1 MRIYIN
7 VDASANCVKGE
18 GDLLNDTI
26 YDEMRSLAEEKLLI
40 EREYDFMVKQSKSL
54 SKYKGGNYQLMKIG
68 IEANLQA
75 ICKRL
80 NEVKRQML
88 NLIINDE
95 KFVAMVDLEVYHN
108 DTDDPEYSSFI
119 NSMVVDEN
127 EEEEL

>member
-1 MRIYIN
+1 MRIYVD
-7 VDASANCVKGE
+7 VDASANYVKGE
-18 GDLLNDTI
+18 GDLLNDSI

-40 EREYDFMVKQSKSL
+40 EREYDFMIKQAESL

-68 IEANLQA
+68 IETNIQA

-80 NEVKRQML
+80 SEVKRQML

-119 NSMVVDEN
+119 NSMVVN
-127 EEEEL
+127 EVEEEL

>member
-1 MRIYIN
+1 MRIYVD
-7 VDASANCVKGE
+7 VDASVNYVKGE
-18 GDLLNDTI
+18 GDLLNDSI

-40 EREYDFMVKQSKSL
+40 EREYDFMVKQSESL

-68 IEANLQA
+68 IETNIQA

-80 NEVKRQML
+80 NEIKRQML

-108 DTDDPEYSSFI
+108 DTDDPEYSSFV
-119 NSMVVDEN
+119 NSMVVN
-127 EEEEL
+127 EAEEEL

>member
-1 MRIYIN
+1 
-7 VDASANCVKGE
+7 
-18 GDLLNDTI
+18 
-26 YDEMRSLAEEKLLI
+26 
-40 EREYDFMVKQSKSL
+40 
-54 SKYKGGNYQLMKIG
+54 MKIG
-68 IEANLQA
+68 IETNIQA

-119 NSMVVDEN
+119 NSMVVNEV

>member
-1 MRIYIN
+1 MRIYVD
-7 VDASANCVKGE
+7 VDASANYVKGE
-18 GDLLNDTI
+18 GYLLNDSI

-40 EREYDFMVKQSKSL
+40 EREYDFMVKQSESL

-68 IEANLQA
+68 IETNIQA
-75 ICKRL
+75 VCKRL

-119 NSMVVDEN
+119 NSMVVN
-127 EEEEL
+127 EEEEEL